1 MRLSNNLMYQNNINK
16 ILDSQQS
23 VANAQEQVTTGQK
36 YLTTSE
42 APAAISQ
49 GMLYSNKIQTNE
61 QYTKNIDQL
70 TGRLET
76 EETILQSMN
85 TNIQQ
90 AQELAIQ
97 AGNGAYTQDDL
108 ESIAA
113 ELSEIQKTL
122 VNLMNTRSEDGRFI
136 FSGYQDSTQPYQFDS
151 TTGEYT
157 YNGDQGQHV
166 ITIAEGVSIKSSD
179 NGFDTFEKSD
189 ARLDVTDNQATIPV
203 TTPTNN
209 ITAGTVY
216 VDGQTEFDKFH
227 QANYNAD
234 PGTLATPV
242 SPTANTFSVVTTAGA
257 TVNDPD
263 TYEIL
268 QDGVPLTPPQTGEV
282 NDNTIDFAGMK
293 IEFEGAAPGQLDFTL
308 EKPHK
313 ENVLNTLQS
322 LITGLNDGTLEN
334 DDFQQV
340 LADGVVQLQNASEQV
355 VYTQA
360 SLGGRI
366 NAVESVSDSNLA
378 QDIQNKSNL
387 SDLVEVDMAE
397 AISELTKQETA
408 LQASQAT
415 FGRLTSLSLFD
426 YL

>member
-16 ILDSQQS
+16 ILDNQQS
-23 VANAQEQVTTGQK
+23 VANAQEQVTTGEK

-42 APAAISQ
+42 APAAVSQ

-61 QYTKNIDQL
+61 QHSKNIDQL
-70 TGRLET
+70 NGRLET
-76 EETILQSMN
+76 EETILQSIN

-90 AQELAIQ
+90 AQELTIQ

-122 VNLMNTRSEDGRFI
+122 VNLMNTRSEDGKFI

-179 NGFDTFEKSD
+179 NGFDTFEKTD
-189 ARLDVTDNQATIPV
+189 ARLNVASNTATV
-203 TTPTNN
+203 SGS
-209 ITAGTVY
+209 ITAASVY
-216 VDGQTEFDKFH
+216 VDGQTEFDSFH

-234 PGTLATPV
+234 PTA
-242 SPTANTFSVVTTAGA
+242 SATANTYSVLVSPGA
-257 TVNDPD
+257 TATDPQ
-263 TYEIL
+263 TYEIYR
-268 QDGVPLTPPQTGEV
+268 DGAALTPAVTGEV
-282 NDNTIDFAGMK
+282 TDEPIDFAGMK
-293 IEFEGAAPGQLDFTL
+293 IEFEGTAPGQLDFSL
-308 EKPHK
+308 EKPGK

-322 LITGLNDGTLEN
+322 LITGLNDGTLEG

-340 LADGVVQLQNASEQV
+340 LADGLVQLQNASEQV
-355 VYTQA
+355 VFTQA
-360 SLGGRI
+360 SLGGRM
-366 NAVESVSDSNLA
+366 NALERVSDSNLA

-415 FGRLTSLSLFD
+415 FGRLTNLSLFD

>member
-16 ILDSQQS
+16 ILDNQQS
-23 VANAQEQVTTGQK
+23 VANAQEQVTTGEK

-61 QYTKNIDQL
+61 QHSKNIDQL
-70 TGRLET
+70 NGRLET
-76 EETILQSMN
+76 EETILQSIN

-90 AQELAIQ
+90 AQELTIQ

-122 VNLMNTRSEDGRFI
+122 VNLMNTRSEDGKFI

-151 TTGEYT
+151 TAGEYT

-179 NGFDTFEKSD
+179 NGFDTFEKTD
-189 ARLDVTDNQATIPV
+189 ARLNVASNTATV
-203 TTPTNN
+203 SGS
-209 ITAGTVY
+209 ITAASVY
-216 VDGQTEFDKFH
+216 VDGQTEFDNFH

-234 PGTLATPV
+234 PTA
-242 SPTANTFSVVTTAGA
+242 SATANTYSVLVSPGA
-257 TVNDPD
+257 TADDPQ
-263 TYEIL
+263 TYEIYR
-268 QDGVPLTPPQTGEV
+268 DGAPLTPTVTDEV
-282 NDNTIDFAGMK
+282 TDEPIDFAGMK
-293 IEFEGAAPGQLDFTL
+293 IEFEGTAPGQLDFSL
-308 EKPHK
+308 EKPGK

-322 LITGLNDGTLEN
+322 LITGLNDGTLEG

-340 LADGVVQLQNASEQV
+340 LADGLVQLQNASEQV
-355 VYTQA
+355 VFTQA
-360 SLGGRI
+360 SLGGRM
-366 NAVESVSDSNLA
+366 NALERVSDSNLA

-415 FGRLTSLSLFD
+415 FGRLTNLSLFD

>member
-16 ILDSQQS
+16 ILDNQQG
-23 VANAQEQVTTGQK
+23 VANAQERVTTGEK

-49 GMLYSNKIQTNE
+49 AMLYSNKIQTNE
-61 QYTKNIDQL
+61 QYTKNINQL
-70 TGRLET
+70 NGRLET
-76 EETILQSMN
+76 EETILQSIN

-90 AQELAIQ
+90 AQELTIQ
-97 AGNGAYTQDDL
+97 AGNGVYTKDDL
-108 ESIAA
+108 KTFAS
-113 ELSEIQKTL
+113 ELSGIQQTL
-122 VNLMNTRSEDGRFI
+122 ANLMNTRSEDGKFI

-151 TTGEYT
+151 AVGEYS
-157 YNGDQGQHV
+157 YKGDQGQHQ
-166 ITIAEGVSIKSSD
+166 ITIAEGVSIKASD
-179 NGFDTFEKSD
+179 NGFDTFEKTD
-189 ARLDVTDNQATIPV
+189 ARLNVLDNKAEIPT
-203 TTPTNN
+203 TTPANN
-209 ITAGTVY
+209 ITKGTVY
-216 VDGQTEFDKFH
+216 VDGQAEFDKFH

-234 PGTLATPV
+234 PTTPV

-257 TVNDPD
+257 TTNDPD

-268 QDGVPLTPPQTGEV
+268 QDGVSLTPPQTGEV
-282 NDNTIDFAGMK
+282 TDDTIEFAGMK
-293 IEFEGAAPGQLDFTL
+293 IQFEGSAPGQLDFTL

-322 LITGLNDGTLEN
+322 LITGLNDGTLEG
-334 DDFQQV
+334 DDFQEV
-340 LADGVVQLQNASEQV
+340 LADGLVQLQNASEQV
-355 VYTQA
+355 VFTQA
-360 SLGGRI
+360 SLGGRM
-366 NAVESVSDSNLA
+366 NALERVSDSNLA

-415 FGRLTSLSLFD
+415 FGRLTNLSLFD

>member
-23 VANAQEQVTTGQK
+23 VASAQERVTSGKK
-36 YLTTSE
+36 YLTASE
-42 APAAISQ
+42 APAETTQA
-49 GMLYSNKIQTNE
+49 MLYSNKIQANE
-61 QYTKNIDQL
+61 QYTKNINQL
-70 TGRLET
+70 SGRLET
-76 EETILQSMN
+76 QESVLQSVN
-85 TNIQQ
+85 SNIQ
-90 AQELAIQ
+90 AAKDIALK
-97 AGNGAYTQDDL
+97 AGNGAYSKDDL
-108 ESIAA
+108 KSLAS

-122 VNLMNTRSEDGRFI
+122 ANLMNTRSEDGKFI
-136 FSGYQDSTQPYQFDS
+136 FSGYQDSTQPYQLES
-151 TTGEYT
+151 GEYN
-157 YNGDQGQHV
+157 YKGDQGQHV

-189 ARLDVTDNQATIPV
+189 ARLNVDSNQAAIPV
-203 TTPTNN
+203 TTPANN

-216 VDGQTEFDKFH
+216 VDGQTEFDNFH
-227 QANYNAD
+227 QENYNAD
-234 PGTLATPV
+234 PATPV

-257 TVNDPD
+257 TTNDPD

-268 QDGVPLTPPQTGEV
+268 QDGVSLTPPQTGEIT
-282 NDNTIDFAGMK
+282 DNTIEFSGMK
-293 IEFEGAAPGQLDFTL
+293 IQFEGSAPGQLDFSL

-322 LITGLNDGTLEN
+322 LITGLNDGTLEG

-355 VYTQA
+355 VFTQA
-360 SLGGRI
+360 SLGGRMNVLSSI
-366 NAVESVSDSNLA
+366 TDANLA
-378 QDIQNKSNL
+378 QDIQNKANRS
-387 SDLVEVDMAE
+387 SLVEVDMAK
-397 AISELTKQETA
+397 AISDLTQQETA

-415 FGRLTSLSLFD
+415 FGRLTNLSLFD

>member
-16 ILDSQQS
+16 ILDNQQS
-23 VANAQEQVTTGQK
+23 VANAQEQVTTGEK

-61 QYTKNIDQL
+61 QYTKNIAQL
-70 TGRLET
+70 SGRLET
-76 EETILQSMN
+76 EETILQSIN

-90 AQELAIQ
+90 AQELTIQ

-122 VNLMNTRSEDGRFI
+122 VNLMNTRSEDGKFI

-151 TTGEYT
+151 TAGEYT
-157 YNGDQGQHV
+157 YNGDQGQHA

-179 NGFDTFEKSD
+179 NGFDTFEKTD
-189 ARLDVTDNQATIPV
+189 ARLNVESNTASV
-203 TTPTNN
+203 SGS
-209 ITAGTVY
+209 ITAASVY
-216 VDGQTEFDKFH
+216 VDGQTEFDNFH

-234 PGTLATPV
+234 PTAV
-242 SPTANTFSVVTTAGA
+242 ATANTYNVVVTPGA
-257 TVNDPD
+257 TVDDPD

-268 QDGVPLTPPQTGEV
+268 RDGVSLNPAQVGEV
-282 NDNTIDFAGMK
+282 TDEPIDFAGMK
-293 IEFEGAAPGQLDFTL
+293 IEFEGTAPGQLDFSL
-308 EKPHK
+308 EKPGK

-322 LITGLNDGTLEN
+322 LITGLNEGTLEG
-334 DDFQQV
+334 DDFQEV
-340 LADGVVQLQNASEQV
+340 LADGLVQLQNASEQV

-360 SLGGRI
+360 SLGGRM
-366 NAVESVSDSNLA
+366 NAVDSVSDSNLA

-415 FGRLTSLSLFD
+415 FGRLTNLSLFD

>member
-23 VANAQEQVTTGQK
+23 VANAQEQVTTGKK

-61 QYTKNIDQL
+61 QHAKNIDQL
-70 TGRLET
+70 NGRLET
-76 EETILQSMN
+76 EETILQSIN

-122 VNLMNTRSEDGRFI
+122 VNLMNTRSEDGKFI

-234 PGTLATPV
+234 PGTSV
-242 SPTANTFSVVTTAGA
+242 SPTANTFSVVVRTVGA
-257 TVNDPD
+257 TTNDPD

-282 NDNTIDFAGMK
+282 NDNTIEFSGMK

-360 SLGGRI
+360 SLGGRM
-366 NAVESVSDSNLA
+366 NALERVSDSNLA

-415 FGRLTSLSLFD
+415 FGRLTNLSLFD

>member
-1 MRLSNNLMYQNNINK
+1 MRLSNNLMYQSNINK
-16 ILDSQQS
+16 ILDNQQR
-23 VANAQEQVTTGQK
+23 VANAQEQVTTGKK

-49 GMLYSNKIQTNE
+49 GMLYSNKIQANE
-61 QYTKNIDQL
+61 QHAKNVDQL
-70 TGRLET
+70 NNRLNT
-76 EETILQSMN
+76 EEVVLSSITDA
-85 TNIQQ
+85 IQK
-90 AQELAIQ
+90 AQTLTIQ
-97 AGNGAYTQDDL
+97 AGNGALSTSDKASIGKEL
-108 ESIAA
+108 E
-113 ELSEIQKTL
+113 ELQQTILS
-122 VNLMNTRSEDGRFI
+122 LMNTRSEDGKFI
-136 FSGYQDSTQPYQFDS
+136 FSGYQDSTQPYQFNS

-166 ITIAEGVSIKSSD
+166 ITIAEGVNIKSSD

-189 ARLDVTDNQATIPV
+189 ARLDVADNQATIPV
-203 TTPTNN
+203 TTPANN

-216 VDGQTEFDKFH
+216 VDGQTEFDRFH

-234 PGTLATPV
+234 PTAAA
-242 SPTANTFSVVTTAGA
+242 TANTYNVVITPGA

-268 QDGVPLTPPQTGEV
+268 RDGVSLSPAQVGEV
-282 NDNTIDFAGMK
+282 KDEPIDFAGMK

-308 EKPHK
+308 KKPGK

-322 LITGLNDGTLEN
+322 LITGLNDGTLKG

-340 LADGVVQLQNASEQV
+340 LAGGLVQLQNASEQV
-355 VYTQA
+355 VFTQA
-360 SLGGRI
+360 SLGGRM
-366 NAVESVSDSNLA
+366 NALERVSDSNLA
-378 QDIQNKSNL
+378 QDIQNKRIL

-415 FGRLTSLSLFD
+415 FGRLTNLSLFD

>member
-76 EETILQSMN
+76 EETILQSIN

-90 AQELAIQ
+90 AQELTIQ
-97 AGNGAYTQDDL
+97 AGNGVYTKDDL

-122 VNLMNTRSEDGRFI
+122 VNLMNTRSEDGKFI

-234 PGTLATPV
+234 PGTSV
-242 SPTANTFSVVTTAGA
+242 SPTANTFSVVVRTVGA
-257 TVNDPD
+257 TTNDPD

-282 NDNTIDFAGMK
+282 NDNIIEFTGMK
-293 IEFEGAAPGQLDFTL
+293 IQFEGSTPGQLDFTL

-322 LITGLNDGTLEN
+322 LITGLNDGTLEG

-340 LADGVVQLQNASEQV
+340 LADGLVQLQNASEQV
-355 VYTQA
+355 VFTQA
-360 SLGGRI
+360 SLGGRM
-366 NAVESVSDSNLA
+366 NALERVSDSNLA

-415 FGRLTSLSLFD
+415 FGRLANLSLFD

>member
-1 MRLSNNLMYQNNINK
+1 MRLSNNLMYQSQINK
-16 ILDSQQS
+16 ILDNQQG
-23 VANAQEQVTTGQK
+23 VAGALERANTGQK
-36 YLTTSE
+36 YLSTSE
-42 APAAISQ
+42 NPAAISQ

-61 QYTKNIDQL
+61 QHSKNIDQL
-70 TGRLET
+70 NGRLET
-76 EETILQSMN
+76 EETILQSIN

-90 AQELAIQ
+90 AQELTIQ
-97 AGNGAYTQDDL
+97 AGNGVYTKDDL
-108 ESIAA
+108 KTFAS
-113 ELSEIQKTL
+113 ELSGIQQTL
-122 VNLMNTRSEDGRFI
+122 VNLMNTRSEDGKFI

-179 NGFDTFEKSD
+179 NGFDTFEKTD
-189 ARLDVTDNQATIPV
+189 ARLNVASNTATV
-203 TTPTNN
+203 SGS
-209 ITAGTVY
+209 ITAASVY
-216 VDGQTEFDKFH
+216 VDGQTEFDNFH

-234 PGTLATPV
+234 PTA
-242 SPTANTFSVVTTAGA
+242 SATANTYSVLVSPGA
-257 TVNDPD
+257 TADDPQ
-263 TYEIL
+263 TYEIHR
-268 QDGVPLTPPQTGEV
+268 DGAPLTPTVTGEV
-282 NDNTIDFAGMK
+282 TDEPIDFAGMK
-293 IEFEGAAPGQLDFTL
+293 IEFEGAAPGQLYFTL

-322 LITGLNDGTLEN
+322 LITGLNDGTLEG

-340 LADGVVQLQNASEQV
+340 LADGLVQLQNASEQV
-355 VYTQA
+355 VFTQA
-360 SLGGRI
+360 SLGGRM
-366 NAVESVSDSNLA
+366 NALERVSDSNLA

-415 FGRLTSLSLFD
+415 FGRLTNLSLFD